1 MDVPTGI
8 LLPHAS
14 PRAKCSLRPSARCG
28 NLLML
33 AGCIAMLQGCIA
45 RTAWDV
51 VTLPVRAAGKAV
63 DVATTSQS
71 EADENRGR
79 EIRRREERLGTLE
92 RTYERLRQKCIAG
105 DSEACTQARAV
116 YAEITALLP
125 TVPLEPE

>member
-1 MDVPTGI
+1 
-8 LLPHAS
+8 
-14 PRAKCSLRPSARCG
+14 
-28 NLLML
+28 ML

-63 DVATTSQS
+63 DVATTSKS